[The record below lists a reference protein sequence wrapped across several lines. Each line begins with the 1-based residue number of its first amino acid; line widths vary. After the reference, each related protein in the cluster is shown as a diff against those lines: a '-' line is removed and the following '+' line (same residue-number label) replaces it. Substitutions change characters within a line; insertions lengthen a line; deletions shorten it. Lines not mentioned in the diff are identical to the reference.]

1 MFIQDV
7 DYEATM
13 AAKLSIAK
21 KLFNLEKS
29 KILNSSS
36 FKNFLSENEVG
47 ISQCYSTICI
57 RNAAIVIFV
66 TQFVKILFFHLI

>member
-1 MFIQDV
+1 
-7 DYEATM
+7 M

-47 ISQCYSTICI
+47 ISRS
-57 RNAAIVIFV
+57 V
-66 TQFVKILFFHLI
+66 TQQFVFIMLQLLYF